1 MKRTIITILL
11 AFFALTTRA
20 QWFQSIMHNPKR
32 VQIDKMISGYR
43 YLQTEPLTVL
53 MPKRAVFWTLISM
66 DYYEGYKNPHYIRLY
81 SRCELS
87 EKDILIIKFAEGPD
101 LHLYAETSNHWRN
114 NLGIGKKVDIYDAV
128 YLLDEQ
134 KLEKILSSPISGI
147 MIGWGS
153 NWYSKDFK
161 KNELGKLLN
170 QNYEAIS
177 RQLKKSRK

>member
-87 EKDILIIKFAEGPD
+87 KKDILIIKFAEGPD
-101 LHLYAETSNHWRN
+101 LHLYAETSNHWRS
-114 NLGIGKKVDIYDAV
+114 NLGLGKKTHIYDAV
-128 YLLDEQ
+128 CLLDER
-134 KLEKILSSPISGI
+134 KLERLLSTPIVGI
-147 MIGWGS
+147 MVGWGS
-153 NWYSKDFK
+153 KWYSKDFK
-161 KNELGKLLN
+161 KDELGKLLN
-170 QNYEAIS
+170 NNYQAIC
-177 RQLKKSRK
+177 RKLEK